1 MSETHAAPSTATPEA
16 LFKLW
21 QGFLY
26 QSVAFAAVVLLGT
39 LYLEF
44 EPARPEWQPY
54 VLLLSIAALAAGIVL
69 LQRHR
74 NWLQQVRRDQP
85 DRLQKLRERMA
96 LGMAVADLP
105 AIAGVLYYVATGNG
119 FALLLL
125 LLAGTCLLVYLYK
138 PNA

>member
-1 MSETHAAPSTATPEA
+1 MSEAEAASSAVTPEA

-26 QSVAFAAVVLLGT
+26 QSVAFAAAVLLGT
-39 LYLEF
+39 FYLEF

-54 VLLLSIAALAAGIVL
+54 VLALSIAALAAGILL

-74 NWLQQVRRDQP
+74 GWLRQARREQP
-85 DRLQKLRERMA
+85 DRMQQLRERMT

-119 FALLLL
+119 FALML
-125 LLAGTCLLVYLYK
+125 LLASTCLLVYLYK
-138 PNA
+138 PNV

>member
-1 MSETHAAPSTATPEA
+1 MSETQAASSAVTPEA

-21 QGFLY
+21 QSFLY
-26 QSVAFAAVVLLGT
+26 QSVAFAAAVLLGT

-54 VLLLSIAALAAGIVL
+54 VLVLSIAALAAAIML

-74 NWLQQVRRDQP
+74 GWLQQARREQP
-85 DRLQKLRERMA
+85 DRLQQLRERMT

-119 FALLLL
+119 FALMLP
-125 LLAGTCLLVYLYK
+125 LASTCLLVYLYK

>member
-1 MSETHAAPSTATPEA
+1 MSETQAASSAVTPEA

-26 QSVAFAAVVLLGT
+26 QSVAFAAAVLLGT

-54 VLLLSIAALAAGIVL
+54 VLGLSIAALAAAIML

-74 NWLQQVRRDQP
+74 GWLQQPRRDQP
-85 DRLQKLRERMA
+85 DRLQQLRERMT

-105 AIAGVLYYVATGNG
+105 AIAGVLYHVATGNG
-119 FALLLL
+119 LVLLL
-125 LLAGTCLLVYLYK
+125 LLASTCLLVYLYK
-138 PNA
+138 PNV

>member
-1 MSETHAAPSTATPEA
+1 MSETHAAPSAVTPEA
-16 LFKLW
+16 IFKLW

-26 QSVAFAAVVLLGT
+26 QSVAFAAAVLLGT

-54 VLLLSIAALAAGIVL
+54 VLVLAIAALAAGMLL

-74 NWLQQVRRDQP
+74 GWLRQVRRDQP
-85 DRLQKLRERMA
+85 DRLQQLRERMA

-119 FALLLL
+119 FALML
-125 LLAGTCLLVYLYK
+125 LLASTCLLVYLYK
-138 PNA
+138 PT

>member
-1 MSETHAAPSTATPEA
+1 MSETQAVSSAVTPEA
-16 LFKLW
+16 LIKLW

-26 QSVAFAAVVLLGT
+26 QSVAFAAAVLLGT

-54 VLLLSIAALAAGIVL
+54 VLGLSIAALAAAIML

-74 NWLQQVRRDQP
+74 GWLRQARREQP
-85 DRLQKLRERMA
+85 DRMQQLRERMT

-119 FALLLL
+119 FALML
-125 LLAGTCLLVYLYK
+125 LLASTCLLVYLYK
-138 PNA
+138 PNV

>member
-1 MSETHAAPSTATPEA
+1 MFETHAAPSAVTPEA

-26 QSVAFAAVVLLGT
+26 QSVAFAVVVLLGT

-54 VLLLSIAALAAGIVL
+54 VLVLSIAALAAGMLL

-74 NWLQQVRRDQP
+74 GWLRQVRRDQP
-85 DRLQKLRERMA
+85 DRLQQLRERMT

-105 AIAGVLYYVATGNG
+105 AIAGVLYYIATGNG
-119 FALLLL
+119 FALMLLL
-125 LLAGTCLLVYLYK
+125 GSTCLLVYLYK

>member
-1 MSETHAAPSTATPEA
+1 MSETQAASSAVTPEV
-16 LFKLW
+16 LVKLW

-26 QSVAFAAVVLLGT
+26 QSVAFAAAVLFGT

-54 VLLLSIAALAAGIVL
+54 VLVLAIAALAAGMLL

-74 NWLQQVRRDQP
+74 GWLRQVRRDQP
-85 DRLQKLRERMA
+85 DRLQQLRERMT

-105 AIAGVLYYVATGNG
+105 AIAGVLYYIATGNG
-119 FALLLL
+119 FALML
-125 LLAGTCLLVYLYK
+125 LLASTCLLVYLYK
-138 PNA
+138 PDV